1 MTDIF
6 NSSKDGLWVIKTC
19 ISLNQCM
26 YVGIYEDLLLYYIYY
41 IIFILY
47 IKKKTFLDF
56 QPLMHSEEYMYFL
69 D

>member
-26 YVGIYEDLLLYYIYY
+26 YVGIYEDLLLYYIYNIY
-41 IIFILY
+41 IIY
-47 IKKKTFLDF
+47 Y
-56 QPLMHSEEYMYFL
+56 EEKRFGFSAP
-69 D
+69 DA